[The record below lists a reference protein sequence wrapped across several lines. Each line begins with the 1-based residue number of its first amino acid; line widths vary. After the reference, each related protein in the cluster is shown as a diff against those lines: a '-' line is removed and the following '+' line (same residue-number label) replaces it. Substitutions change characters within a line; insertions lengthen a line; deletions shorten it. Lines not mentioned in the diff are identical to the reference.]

1 MITAIRK
8 ICRVGNDVSLVIPV
22 GIEEAGAEV
31 EVTIIPNKTA
41 PKMSSQ
47 MTPQEHAAF
56 IDSIAGTWI
65 GDFPE
70 ISDPPIEIRD
80 PL

>member
-1 MITAIRK
+1 MTTAIRK
-8 ICRVGNDVSLVIPV
+8 ICRVGADGSLVIPV

-31 EVTIIPNKTA
+31 EVTIIPKAGRKKATE
-41 PKMSSQ
+41 

-70 ISDPPIEIRD
+70 MSDPPVEIRD

>member
-1 MITAIRK
+1 MITAIQK
-8 ICRVGNDVSLVIPV
+8 ICRVGSDGSVVIPV
-22 GIEEAGAEV
+22 GIEEAGTEV
-31 EVTIIPNKTA
+31 EVTIIPKTTRKKA
-41 PKMSSQ
+41 SQ
-47 MTPQEHAAF
+47 MTPQEHADF

-70 ISDPPIEIRD
+70 QSDPPVEVRD